1 MPKYTVDEAKTMFRD
16 DPKWMRAE
24 YTRMRDIAQKRI
36 KRMGD
41 SEWTWTKTYKEH
53 SQGFKKINEI
63 DPRDFAEA
71 FSELSK
77 FVSAKSSSVR
87 GQEAI
92 RKKTT
97 ATLNEA
103 IGEKKVNKRN
113 YKRVIKILN
122 ESRKRKV
129 TYDSEKITTLAETT
143 LSLSDDQF
151 DDILDNLESLL
162 QHSSDLSET
171 FSGSLSEYMKSRK
184 IENYQVVD
192 IDDFLESIG
201 WKVTEG

>member
-1 MPKYTVDEAKTMFRD
+1 MARYTVDEAKTMFRD
-16 DPKWMRAE
+16 DPKGMRAE

-36 KRMGD
+36 KRMAE
-41 SEWTWTKTYKEH
+41 SEWTWTKIYKEH
-53 SQGFKKINEI
+53 AQGFQKISEI
-63 DPRDFAEA
+63 DPRDFAKA

-77 FVSAKSSSVR
+77 FVGAKSSSIR

-97 ATLNEA
+97 ETLNEA

-113 YKRVIKILN
+113 YKRVIEILN

-129 TYDSEKITTLAETT
+129 TYDSDKVTTLAETT
-143 LSLSDDQF
+143 LSLTDDQF
-151 DDILDNLESLL
+151 DDILDNLESLMPNA
-162 QHSSDLSET
+162 SDFSET
-171 FSGSLSEYMKSRK
+171 FSGTLSEYMKSRN

-201 WKVTEG
+201 WK